1 MNTQSPLRLIALA
14 GLSLSTIALL
24 TGCSDSAEPST
35 DTAQVDDH
43 SGHDHD
49 HGDADTTA
57 HDSASDAPH
66 VYSDLL
72 GEITM
77 MPVEG
82 DVSTALKIHHQHIPD
97 FKGSDGEIVV
107 NSRGVSGMMAMTME
121 FPPADGLSLDGFA
134 VDDKI
139 KFTFAV
145 VWAEGRPSWE
155 VTKIEKLDPSTEID
169 FSLIVDDMV
178 DDINDA
184 AEEAMDSME
193 DNMPDMPGHD
203 AP

>member
-14 GLSLSTIALL
+14 GLSLSTITLL

-43 SGHDHD
+43 SGHDH
-49 HGDADTTA
+49 GDTDTTA
-57 HDSASDAPH
+57 DDSASDAPH

-72 GEITM
+72 GEITK

-82 DVSTALKIHHQHIPD
+82 DVSTSLKIHHQHIPN
-97 FKGSDGEIVV
+97 FKGSDGEILV
-107 NSRGVSGMMAMTME
+107 NSKGISGMMSMDMP

-134 VDDKI
+134 IDDKI
-139 KFTFAV
+139 KFTFKV
-145 VWAEGRPSWE
+145 VWADKVPSWE

-169 FSLIVDDMV
+169 FSTIVDG
-178 DDINDA
+178 IKDA
-184 AEEAMDSME
+184 AEDAMDS
-193 DNMPDMPGHD
+193 MPDMPGHD